1 MAFNIKTDEKKY
13 CTLPSKGIMSACSK
27 RYITVTLLAQEKAPP
42 NMRCLDVFIVQG
54 TRVNEGFT
62 SEEITEDF
70 LKKATTVDEVTLP
83 IVYVAG

>member
-1 MAFNIKTDEKKY
+1 
-13 CTLPSKGIMSACSK
+13 
-27 RYITVTLLAQEKAPP
+27 
-42 NMRCLDVFIVQG
+42 MRCLDVFIVQG